1 MIKWIK
7 NNYIIIIAYMYII
20 TVISVNII
28 VWIQKL
34 KEYNNM
40 KFNIIALFI
49 GLIIGFITGG
59 VIICL

>member
-7 NNYIIIIAYMYII
+7 NNYIIIIAYMYVI

-34 KEYNNM
+34 KEYGDM

-49 GLIIGFITGG
+49 GLILGFIIGG